1 MSKAVKWISGI
12 AVAAVC
18 IFGALAVTVLRPDTL
33 RPDTLRSYSAADLGT
48 YTADEVSRQSFQIA
62 PEMLA
67 IVYRAFGETDEAAI
81 YDNLAK
87 VAAGDALEA
96 LYLERLGA
104 MVGGGLDTS
113 DQSDQQI
120 HSMELIRLSSLR
132 DGTTLQWDAK
142 WRVVGTVGHA
152 THLHVRGNTYA
163 ATLTVAPVDGVW
175 RMTAFDLTDVDRSE
189 AGTMVAVPL
198 ENVPGTEG

>member
-1 MSKAVKWISGI
+1 MSNIVPRIAKWI
-12 AVAAVC
+12 AVSAVVLVC
-18 IFGALAVTVLRPDTL
+18 LVGALAVTVLRPGAL
-33 RPDTLRSYSAADLGT
+33 HSFSAADLGT
-48 YTADEVSRQSFQIA
+48 FTADEVSRQSYRIA

-67 IVYRAFGETDEAAI
+67 VVYRAFAETEESAI
-81 YDNLAK
+81 YDSLAE
-87 VAAGDALEA
+87 VAAGDALES

-104 MVGGGLDTS
+104 MVGGGLD
-113 DQSDQQI
+113 QSSQSEQKI

-163 ATLTVAPVDGVW
+163 ATLTIEPVDDAW

-189 AGTMVAVPL
+189 AGTMVAAK
-198 ENVPGTEG
+198 

>member
-1 MSKAVKWISGI
+1 MPRILKWLLGS
-12 AVAAVC
+12 AVAVVFA
-18 IFGALAVTVLRPDTL
+18 FGALAVTVLRPDTA
-33 RPDTLRSYSAADLGT
+33 RSYSVVDLGT
-48 YTADEVSRQSFQIA
+48 FAADEISRDAYRIA

-67 IVYRAFGETDEAAI
+67 VVYRAFGETGEAAI
-81 YDNLAK
+81 YDSLAE
-87 VAAGDALEA
+87 VASGDALET

-104 MVGGGLDTS
+104 MVGGGLDVS
-113 DQSDQQI
+113 AQSDQQI

-163 ATLTVAPVDGVW
+163 ATLTIEPVDGAW
-175 RMTAFDLTDVDRSE
+175 RMTAFDLTDVDRTE
-189 AGTMVAVPL
+189 AGTMVAINP
-198 ENVPGTEG
+198 